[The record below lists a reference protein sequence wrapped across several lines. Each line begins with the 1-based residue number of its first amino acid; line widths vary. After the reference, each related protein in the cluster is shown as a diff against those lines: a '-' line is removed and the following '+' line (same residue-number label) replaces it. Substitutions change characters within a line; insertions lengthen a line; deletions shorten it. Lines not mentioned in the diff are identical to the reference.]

1 MKRIASQNW
10 RVRLNN
16 PTLFIFCLKIVGDK
30 GDIAEK
36 SITYYFS
43 DGNFVSIKFVN
54 FYPDGLTNIGFS
66 HNINLII

>member
-1 MKRIASQNW
+1 M
-10 RVRLNN
+10 
-16 PTLFIFCLKIVGDK
+16 
-30 GDIAEK
+30 AEK

-66 HNINLII
+66 YNINSII

>member
-1 MKRIASQNW
+1 M
-10 RVRLNN
+10 
-16 PTLFIFCLKIVGDK
+16 KIVGDK